1 MYEMNTRSY
10 FILKLTMNIL
20 ERMKRTKEAEE
31 NKKKIIMQTVSH

>member
-10 FILKLTMNIL
+10 FTLTMNIL

-31 NKKKIIMQTVSH
+31 NKNKKKNS